1 MDLTQDIIY
10 RNFTLNDASIED
22 DLTSGGGIG
31 TGISGCALDSA
42 DFSDV
47 DVIQFIEKRSQQDG
61 MDAGDVFLG
70 ARRLRMA
77 GTLYATTRAL
87 LYDALADL
95 RAALSPVLAQREE
108 PLDRGYRPLYFSV
121 PTNNADDFPTGAI
134 EMRVLAMPRAFQA
147 IFNRDQLG
155 GSDADSLAIPW
166 QATFICKD
174 PTLQGASPQDYS
186 LANTAT
192 NAGNLQNRGNYIAPL
207 DMLVEVGSAS
217 GTLAC
222 TIGDSNFTITV
233 PGSTGNRIIRF
244 KGEDKILTVEEDSV
258 EVTRM
263 DLLTFN
269 GGTTW
274 PFIDP
279 GTAAYS
285 ITKSGITI
293 VAGSHFWFYERYA

>member
-10 RNFTLNDASIED
+10 RSFTLNDSNLESN
-22 DLTSGGGIG
+22 LTSGGATGS
-31 TGISGCALDSA
+31 GISGCAVDSA

-47 DVIQFIEKRSQQDG
+47 DVVQFIEKRSQQDG

-87 LYDALADL
+87 LYDQLAAL

-121 PTNNADDFPTGAI
+121 PTNDATNWPLGAI
-134 EMRVLAMPRAFQA
+134 PQRVLALPRAFQA

-155 GSDADSLAIPW
+155 GDDGDALAIPW
-166 QATFICKD
+166 QATFMCKD
-174 PTLQGASPQDYS
+174 PTIQGASPQDYS
-186 LANTAT
+186 LANAAT
-192 NAGNLQNRGNYIAPL
+192 NAGNLTNRGNYIAPL
-207 DMLVEVGSAS
+207 DMLIEVTSAS
-217 GTLAC
+217 GSISA
-222 TIGDSNFTITV
+222 TIGDSVFTITV
-233 PGSTGNRIIRF
+233 PSSTGNRIIRF
-244 KGEDKILTVEEDSV
+244 KGEDKVLTVEEDSV

-263 DLLTFN
+263 DLLSFS
-269 GGTTW
+269 GSTTW

-285 ITKSGITI
+285 ITKSGVTI